1 MIGGTM
7 MAAYLGVPMPT
18 SPQSPTPTRRR
29 CTNLRTSCSINAT
42 TNKAKIPMPP
52 LNPNDPFLSKLA
64 SVAATS
70 PETLLNP
77 PLNSDTLPY
86 LDIFDPPKLMATPA
100 QVERSVS
107 YNEHRPR
114 RPPPDLPSLLLHGR
128 IVYIGMP
135 LVPAVTELVVAELMY
150 LQYMDPK
157 EPIYIYINSTG
168 TTRDDGETVGME
180 TEGFAIYDAMMQL
193 KNEIHTVAVGAAI
206 GQACLLLSA
215 GTPGKRFMMP
225 HAKAMIQQP
234 RIPSSGLMPASDVLI
249 RAKEVIINR
258 DTLVK
263 LLAKHTGNS
272 EVTVA
277 NVMKR
282 PFYMDSTRA
291 KEFGVIDKIL
301 WRGQEKVMS
310 DVASPDDWDKGAGIK
325 KCSTAIHR
333 NLTCIVSPSAQK
345 AEDYPSISF
354 RFALFLSFSLTAWS
368 SLPPLPVFSK
378 RYVPSSSSIPKAT
391 SSDLLSLLGSKP
403 QSLAVN
409 PAVARELKS
418 CFKFLVPFS
427 PLEPRHRK
435 LGLGRASTRRQENE
449 LIWWPPEPVL
459 ELARLA
465 VDSGGDPAAI
475 HRLLDPTIIP
485 VPDVEGSK
493 QHRCQL
499 TRTPYGRRFI
509 CEELNLYL
517 QFLFELIVD
526 RGPSVGLDV
535 TLSRF
540 DLFHGH
546 LFLALDS
553 GRLGILFHAKEYPA
567 YDKQVF
573 PYNMGFCQR
582 GSNVT
587 YDDSMNL
594 RNILWLAPLP
604 GDSDESW
611 VAPGVLVVLDARP
624 DGIIYRDLIPDYVQ
638 FARTIYEDD
647 LGDVAVDVNYLN
659 VGSEI
664 ENYQIVLELVASHC
678 FLVLHSRFA
687 T

>member
-1 MIGGTM
+1 MAMVGGTM
-7 MAAYLGVPMPT
+7 MAAYLRVSMPT
-18 SPQSPTPTRRR
+18 SPQSPTTTRRR
-29 CTNLRTSCSINAT
+29 CRNLKTSCSVNRP
-42 TNKAKIPMPP
+42 KIPMPP
-52 LNPNDPFLSKLA
+52 LNPKDPFLSKLA
-64 SVAATS
+64 SVAASS
-70 PETLLNP
+70 PETLLNTP
-77 PLNSDTLPY
+77 KNSDTLPY
-86 LDIFDPPKLMATPA
+86 LDIFDSPKLMATPA

-193 KNEIHTVAVGAAI
+193 KNEIHTVAVGSAI

-215 GTPGKRFMMP
+215 GSPGKRFMMP

-258 DTLVK
+258 DNLVK

-272 EVTVA
+272 EETVA

-282 PFYMDSTRA
+282 PYYMDATRA
-291 KEFGVIDKIL
+291 KEFGVIDRIL
-301 WRGQEKVMS
+301 WRGQEKVMA
-310 DVASPDDWDKGAGIK
+310 DVASPDDWDKGAGGGCKGDCCLKFGPIL
-325 KCSTAIHR
+325 HR
-333 NLTCIVSPSAQK
+333 TLTRSYPSAQETEELMDVLLRIIIL
-345 AEDYPSISF
+345 ATITGLFEALLSIIIFTYPQSHSLSLIVTVGFQNSVLS
-354 RFALFLSFSLTAWS
+354 RESRGSTRPQIMLQIPRSFLSSAAS
-368 SLPPLPVFSK
+368 SPEIGFGPAQTHC
-378 RYVPSSSSIPKAT
+378 PKSERGERAY
-391 SSDLLSLLGSKP
+391 L
-403 QSLAVN
+403 
-409 PAVARELKS
+409 VAA
-418 CFKFLVPFS
+418 
-427 PLEPRHRK
+427 
-435 LGLGRASTRRQENE
+435 RAR
-449 LIWWPPEPVL
+449 PVL

-485 VPDVEGSK
+485 VPDCEGSK
-493 QHRCQL
+493 EERCEL
-499 TRTPYGRRFI
+499 TRTRYGRRFV

-535 TLSRF
+535 ALNRF

-594 RNILWLAPLP
+594 RNILWLAPML
-604 GDSDESW
+604 GDSGEFW
-611 VAPGVLVVLDARP
+611 VAPDRIHSTFYNEVV
-624 DGIIYRDLIPDYVQ
+624 
-638 FARTIYEDD
+638 T
-647 LGDVAVDVNYLN
+647 
-659 VGSEI
+659 
-664 ENYQIVLELVASHC
+664 
-678 FLVLHSRFA
+678 